1 AAAGAYVLASLYESA
16 ERGDGLGFNTAI
28 LVAPDGQL
36 VQRTRK
42 LHIPVT
48 AGYYE
53 DKYFRQG
60 PASGEGEPFP
70 VVSLEL
76 SDAGAGATG
85 VRLGLPTCWDQWFPE

>member
-1 AAAGAYVLASLYESA
+1 MHASLYEPA

-28 LVAPDGQL
+28 LVAPDGEL

-60 PASGEGEPFP
+60 PASGEGDPFP
-70 VVSLEL
+70 VV
-76 SDAGAGATG
+76 AG
-85 VRLGLPTCWDQWFPE
+85 RS